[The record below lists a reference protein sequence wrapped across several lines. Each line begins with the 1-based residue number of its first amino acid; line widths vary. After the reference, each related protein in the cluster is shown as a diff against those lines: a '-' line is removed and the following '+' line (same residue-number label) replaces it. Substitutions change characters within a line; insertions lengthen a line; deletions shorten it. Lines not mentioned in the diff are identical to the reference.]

1 MAIVKWNPYG
11 ATHLRNFDYLFN
23 RFFTGR
29 GPLVRNTVNNSRP
42 EAWSIPM
49 DVVQNSDELVVTAS
63 VPGMTKD
70 EIDVSIDDNV
80 LTIRAETK
88 NSATGE
94 SENFLLRERRT
105 GTYYRSLRLPDTVD
119 YDSAETTFKDGVLTI
134 RLPKL
139 ESKKVRKLEIS
150 AA

>member
-29 GPLVRNTVNNSRP
+29 SPLVRNTVNNSRP

-63 VPGMTKD
+63 VP
-70 EIDVSIDDNV
+70 E
-80 LTIRAETK
+80 
-88 NSATGE
+88 
-94 SENFLLRERRT
+94 
-105 GTYYRSLRLPDTVD
+105 
-119 YDSAETTFKDGVLTI
+119 
-134 RLPKL
+134 
-139 ESKKVRKLEIS
+139 
-150 AA
+150 